1 MRRWKHLQLRNL
13 ISDSFLHTNDSQ
25 VALSS
30 PAWHINTMNICI
42 EMIIGLCAEC
52 QMEIVLVD
60 ASNES
65 NNESMQI
72 IKGSTVAVVHGLPMW
87 QYVRINKTISFEFR
101 KVARIKL
108 TPSLEQKSLDPLWA
122 VANVRMCPS
131 LGMCLLN
138 YLNEAIN
145 RIEFSTRL

>member
-1 MRRWKHLQLRNL
+1 
-13 ISDSFLHTNDSQ
+13 
-25 VALSS
+25 
-30 PAWHINTMNICI
+30 
-42 EMIIGLCAEC
+42 
-52 QMEIVLVD
+52 MEIVLVD